1 VNTDD
6 HGPPSSWWPALGRLA
21 VGIVTLPVVFGVL
34 AFSGVVA
41 TGRALLQAAARKRPS
56 SERRDDAPPEED

>member
-1 VNTDD
+1 MSRDD
-6 HGPPSSWWPALGRLA
+6 HDLPSSWWPAVGRLV

-41 TGRALLQAAARKRPS
+41 TARALLQAAARKRPS
-56 SERRDDAPPEED
+56 SEKRGRLPPTEQ

>member
-1 VNTDD
+1 MNTDD

-56 SERRDDAPPEED
+56 SEKRGGPPAEED

>member
-1 VNTDD
+1 VSRDD
-6 HGPPSSWWPALGRLA
+6 HDLPSSWWPAVGRLA
-21 VGIVTLPVVFGVL
+21 IGIVTLPVVFGVL

-56 SERRDDAPPEED
+56 SERRDSLPPEED

>member
-1 VNTDD
+1 MSRDD
-6 HGPPSSWWPALGRLA
+6 HDLPSSWWPAVGRLV

-41 TGRALLQAAARKRPS
+41 TGRALLQAAARKRPL
-56 SERRDDAPPEED
+56 SEKRGGPPPEDA